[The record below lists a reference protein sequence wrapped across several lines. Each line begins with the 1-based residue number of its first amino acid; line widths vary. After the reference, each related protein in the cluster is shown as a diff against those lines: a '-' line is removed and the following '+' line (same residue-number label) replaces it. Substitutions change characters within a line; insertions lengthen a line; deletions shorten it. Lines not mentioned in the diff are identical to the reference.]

1 MHNKNYLLVLNYDS
15 AIMGRLSFYREKRV
29 KLLPIISVLLTTSLA
44 SYALAAEPE
53 ALPRD
58 IRIFLTNME
67 DCEHMAGEVD
77 NTLPPEALQKNINEA
92 NRTCKLA
99 KRQYEHLRQKY
110 QGQGAVENII
120 SPYGTTMNSSL

>member
-1 MHNKNYLLVLNYDS
+1 MVKT
-15 AIMGRLSFYREKRV
+15 RL
-29 KLLPIISVLLTTSLA
+29 IICALFAASLA
-44 SYALAAEPE
+44 SSVSATEPV
-53 ALPRD
+53 ATLPRD

-110 QGQGAVENII
+110 QGQGAIENII

>member
-1 MHNKNYLLVLNYDS
+1 MKTWQVMGAALLVAMS
-15 AIMGRLSFYREKRV
+15 
-29 KLLPIISVLLTTSLA
+29 LTTSV
-44 SYALAAEPE
+44 LAAESVD

-99 KRQYEHLRQKY
+99 RRQYEHLRQKY
-110 QGQGAVENII
+110 QGQGSIENII
-120 SPYGTTMNSSL
+120 APYGTTMNSSF